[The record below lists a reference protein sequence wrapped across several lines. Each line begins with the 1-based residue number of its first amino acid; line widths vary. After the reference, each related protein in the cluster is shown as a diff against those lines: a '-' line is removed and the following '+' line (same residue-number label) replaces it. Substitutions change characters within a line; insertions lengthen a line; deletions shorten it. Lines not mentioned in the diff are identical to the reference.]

1 MYIPEHKKLQM
12 RNKNENRNTLARSL
26 TIAALTK
33 QTFLIDEMIAMEQFK
48 LLKLNNIIYYKSQK

>member
-1 MYIPEHKKLQM
+1 M
-12 RNKNENRNTLARSL
+12 RIKMKTEAHSHTHSWPSL
-26 TIAALTK
+26 LTK